1 MDCCNYIEAYA
12 AGGHFYQQQQQQQQY
27 FCYDNGSAAYGGYET
42 APISNAID
50 INARYNGT
58 IPSTYPGRLSQRKC
72 EMQYKSVTHLSI
84 IHLLLNT
91 LHTYKLCKEDNYAIS
106 DRYFF
111 FVSRL
116 FNLKNIDA

>member
-27 FCYDNGSAAYGGYET
+27 FCYDNGSAVYAGYEA

-58 IPSTYPGRLSQRKC
+58 IPSTYPTGRLSQTKGKMSQC
-72 EMQYKSVTHLSI
+72 KSI
-84 IHLLLNT
+84 INLPLNI
-91 LHTYKLCKEDNYAIS
+91 TYMYCEELIIILFFG
-106 DRYFF
+106 RYFF
-111 FVSRL
+111 F
-116 FNLKNIDA
+116 FP